1 MTTMAFTF
9 RTDDEL
15 ERALEALAAT
25 ESLSKQ
31 EIIRRAVLE
40 RYERSQH
47 QRVVAD
53 ATDRMVERWGAVIE
67 RLGSA

>member
-1 MTTMAFTF
+1 MAFTF

-31 EIIRRAVLE
+31 EIIRRAILD

>member
-31 EIIRRAVLE
+31 EIVRRAILD